1 MSWILA
7 RSQLLGS
14 GSSDMSVV
22 LAWLSSMVLRR
33 TSMLEPEVFCWKRS
47 GLGLD
52 VEIRVRLGL
61 WAGLIGLVISALWSL
76 VKQIRV
82 LVPVR
87 LSCFE
92 LRTC

>member
-1 MSWILA
+1 
-7 RSQLLGS
+7 
-14 GSSDMSVV
+14 
-22 LAWLSSMVLRR
+22 
-33 TSMLEPEVFCWKRS
+33 MLEPEVFCWKRP

-82 LVPVR
+82 LVLVR